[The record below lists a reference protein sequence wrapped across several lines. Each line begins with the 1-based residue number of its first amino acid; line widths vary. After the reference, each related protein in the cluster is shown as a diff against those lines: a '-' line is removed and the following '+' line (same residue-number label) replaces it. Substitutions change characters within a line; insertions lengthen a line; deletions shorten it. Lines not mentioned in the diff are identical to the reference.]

1 MKTLIN
7 LFDECF
13 ERFGSS
19 ILTGLFIFH
28 AGVANILL
36 SIRRE
41 ESNDIQFEIYTYII
55 VSRLQ

>member
-1 MKTLIN
+1 MSVLN
-7 LFDECF
+7 GLVAVH
-13 ERFGSS
+13 
-19 ILTGLFIFH
+19 LTGLFIFH

>member
-36 SIRRE
+36 SIRRDRVMIF
-41 ESNDIQFEIYTYII
+41 SSKYIHI
-55 VSRLQ
+55 L

>member
-19 ILTGLFIFH
+19 IFTGLFIFH